1 MRAQKPGRQPFL
13 NERAAVVCAPTQ
25 VWSGR
30 DGDFGAEPIDGIY
43 QADWRLVSGA
53 SLRVAGE
60 PLEVAGSAP
69 GEGAWS
75 VTGLARGIDDDT
87 PDPRLVV
94 ERRRVVTGG
103 RVEERVNVVNG
114 LDAAVEAPVELALEV
129 EFAELQTIKAGRPV
143 PVPVWIAEEAGA
155 VTATDGT
162 RTVRIVATGAVLRV
176 DGTRVVAEAA
186 LRVDAHASAGFSV
199 AIDLHDPEAVVTT
212 GVATI
217 ADLAPSSDASLDRWA
232 RQAIADCRALLL
244 DAGQGAFT
252 AAGAPWFFTLFGRDS
267 LITARF
273 LLPLSLDLAHT
284 TLLTL
289 AARQGTKIDPETAE
303 QPGKILHELRAGQL
317 EMPGEQISLPPVYY
331 GTIDATG
338 LWIILLHDAWRAGL
352 SDDAVRGLLPALE
365 AALGWLRDHG
375 CPDESGFLKYIDGT
389 GHGLANQGWKDSGDS
404 VRFHDGSVAVGPIA
418 LSEVQAQACLAAE
431 DGAALLAAFG
441 GDPEP
446 WRAWAEGMRRRFR
459 DAFWVERDGV
469 SFPAI
474 ALDGEGRPVDS
485 KTSNIGQLIG
495 TTLLS
500 AEEER
505 AMADLLV
512 GPRFASGFGLRT
524 MADDETGYWP
534 LSYHCGSV
542 WVHDT
547 AVAIEGMLKAGLS
560 DHARDLA
567 AQLVRTADA
576 YDSRVP
582 ELFGGQGVDEVARP
596 VAYPASC
603 RPQAWAAA
611 SVVPVHRALVG

>member
-1 MRAQKPGRQPFL
+1 M
-13 NERAAVVCAPTQ
+13 
-25 VWSGR
+25 
-30 DGDFGAEPIDGIY
+30 
-43 QADWRLVSGA
+43 
-53 SLRVAGE
+53 
-60 PLEVAGSAP
+60 
-69 GEGAWS
+69 
-75 VTGLARGIDDDT
+75 
-87 PDPRLVV
+87 
-94 ERRRVVTGG
+94 
-103 RVEERVNVVNG
+103 
-114 LDAAVEAPVELALEV
+114 AVEAPVELALEV
-129 EFAELQTIKAGRPV
+129 EFVELQTIKAGQPV
-143 PVPVWIAEEAGA
+143 PVAVRFAEEAGA
-155 VTATDGT
+155 VTATDGL
-162 RTVRIVATGAVLRV
+162 RTVRIAATGAALRL
-176 DGTRVVAEAA
+176 DGRRVVAEAA
-186 LRVDAHASAGFSV
+186 FEIDPHASAELSV
-199 AIDLHDPEAVVTT
+199 AIDLRDPEAVVTT
-212 GVATI
+212 GVAAI
-217 ADLAPSSDASLDRWA
+217 SDLAPSADASLDRWA

-244 DAGQGAFT
+244 DAGEGAFT

-289 AARQGTKIDPETAE
+289 AARQGTEIDPETAE

-317 EMPGEQISLPPVYY
+317 EMPGEQISLPPIYY

-352 SDDAVRGLLPALE
+352 SDDAVRGLLPALD

-431 DGAALLAAFG
+431 NGADLLEAFG

-446 WRAWAEGMRRRFR
+446 WREWAEGMRRRFR
-459 DAFWVERDGV
+459 AAFWVERDGV

-524 MADDETGYWP
+524 MADDEAGYWP

-547 AVAIEGMLKAGLS
+547 AVAIEGMLRAGLT

-567 AQLVRTADA
+567 RQLVRTADA

-582 ELFGGQGVDEVARP
+582 ELFGGQGLDEVSRP